1 MLDAGPQDALEL
13 PLDELIACPQCDAL
27 YRARMPE
34 NGRRAV
40 CHRCHTVLIAPKR
53 DAYLRVIALSL
64 TVVILMVG
72 ATLFPFLGVNVG
84 GFSNKAS
91 VLDAATAFLDG
102 GWMATL
108 AVLVAGFIVMIPVAR
123 AAFVIY
129 VLAPLVVGR
138 PPLPRARQVFRWAE
152 DLRPWS
158 MAEIFIIGCA
168 VALTK
173 VADLARV
180 EFGPAFWMFAGLV
193 VVIVLKDGL
202 MDRWTIWKALER
214 ES

>member
-1 MLDAGPQDALEL
+1 MLDAGPREALEL

-27 YRARMPE
+27 YHARMPE

-40 CHRCHTVLIAPKR
+40 CRRCHTVLIAPR
-53 DAYLRVIALSL
+53 RNAYLRVIALSV
-64 TVVILMVG
+64 TVVILMIG
-72 ATLFPFLGVNVG
+72 ATVFPFLGVNVS

-91 VLDAATAFLDG
+91 VLDAALAFLDG

-108 AVLVAGFIVMIPVAR
+108 SVLVALLIVMIPLLR
-123 AAFVIY
+123 AAFLIY
-129 VLAPLVVGR
+129 VLAPLVADR
-138 PPLPRARQVFRWAE
+138 PPLPRARQLFRWAE

-180 EFGPAFWMFAGLV
+180 EFGPAFWMFAVLV

-202 MDRWTIWKALER
+202 MDRWSIWKALEQK
-214 ES
+214 S